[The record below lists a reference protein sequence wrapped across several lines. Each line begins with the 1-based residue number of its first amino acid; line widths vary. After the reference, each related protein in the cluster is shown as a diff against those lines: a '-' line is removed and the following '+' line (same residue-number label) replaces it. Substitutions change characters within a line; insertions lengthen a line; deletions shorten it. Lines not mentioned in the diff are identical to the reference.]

1 MLAIRKMILR
11 RLLNDLLMVDGHN
24 VTIDSERGYDLDNR
38 TFYNRADLQE
48 AIDYALEFDEVHI
61 FLNDP
66 KEHDR
71 EQGYGPF
78 VYVIFGNGNSD
89 LDMISDY
96 STSLDRIMDPINEWV
111 RGIEDGSIELT
122 TRS

>member
-1 MLAIRKMILR
+1 MLAIRKLILR

-24 VTIDSERGYDLDNR
+24 VVIDSERGYDPDNR
-38 TFYNRADLQE
+38 TFYNCADLDE
-48 AIDYALEFDEVHI
+48 AVSYALEFDEVHI

-66 KEHDR
+66 RAHSRKK
-71 EQGYGPF
+71 GYGQF
-78 VYVIFGNGNSD
+78 VYVIFGNGNND

-96 STSLDRIMDPINEWV
+96 SGSLSNILDPINEWIE
-111 RGIEDGSIELT
+111 GIENGTVELS